1 MNPQRMLRWGLLAVL
16 LIAAVGMAFANAFV
30 PIREPRAYAPT
41 VIDEPAPLNEVGR
54 ADYTGTIRVY
64 MVEPTSRWWDN
75 AGQRYHFG
83 FLDWGL
89 VEAITVP
96 DNGVWKR
103 EVEWRPIT
111 AGWSGV
117 TDTNIQATVALFNS
131 TGYTAD
137 AYPGYGYWFTA
148 HNTDCAAAARP
159 GQVGWN
165 TTDQGFTHTVFIEQG
180 SATW

>member
-1 MNPQRMLRWGLLAVL
+1 MDPQRMIRWFAAVFVLVLLAGTAYSADVC
-16 LIAAVGMAFANAFV
+16 VT
-30 PIREPRAYAPT
+30 REPRAF
-41 VIDEPAPLNEVGR
+41 DPAVGGSQASLHEVGR
-54 ADYTGTIRVY
+54 AEYTGTIRVY
-64 MVEPTSRWWDN
+64 INEPTSRWWDN

-96 DNGVWKR
+96 DGGVWTH
-103 EVEWRPIT
+103 EIEWKPVT

-117 TDTNIQATVALFNS
+117 SDTNIQATVAIFNS
-131 TGYTAD
+131 AGYTAD
-137 AYPGYGYWFTA
+137 AYPGQGYWFTA
-148 HNTDCAAAARP
+148 HNADAAAAARP

-165 TTDQGFTHTVFIEQG
+165 STAQGFTHTVFIEQG